1 MDANR
6 AFELLGRLAFTRMSG
21 TDEELKAAQILAQE
35 AQAVG
40 VEHEIEPFTVRD
52 GVVERA
58 TLEVL
63 EPYRQTYEVTGMRRS
78 LDTGDEGIEA
88 ELVYVENALDANL
101 VDAKGKIVLYN
112 GYLNYDPYERIKR
125 AGALGAIA
133 FSGSIQDTPEDME
146 LALRMLRP
154 KMTDAF
160 GDLYAVNVRAADALD
175 MVRRGASRVRMVVR
189 ARNVE
194 LTSHNVYATIPG
206 TTYPDEIVS
215 LGAHYDSVEYSKGV
229 YDNGA
234 GSVILTELMR
244 HFSAHPARR
253 TLKFMWFGSEEVGL
267 CGSTH
272 FCEAHETELKR
283 HKIMIN
289 VDVAAPILG
298 SDKCIVMGDD
308 ALEHYVRGMMREN
321 GFPVDVSSDTYSSD
335 SIPFAD
341 HGVAAVNFARFAA
354 PGAGFIHDHR
364 DTMDFLSAD
373 ALGKTLRYAFTFT
386 DKVANAPVFP
396 FDGKV
401 SDDMKAKVDKYLKRR
416 K

>member
-1 MDANR
+1 M
-6 AFELLGRLAFTRMSG
+6 
-21 TDEELKAAQILAQE
+21 
-35 AQAVG
+35 
-40 VEHEIEPFTVRD
+40 
-52 GVVERA
+52 
-58 TLEVL
+58 
-63 EPYRQTYEVTGMRRS
+63 
-78 LDTGDEGIEA
+78 
-88 ELVYVENALDANL
+88 
-101 VDAKGKIVLYN
+101 DAKGKIVLYN

-272 FCEAHETELKR
+272 FCEAHEAELKR

-298 SDKCIVMGDD
+298 CDKCIVMGDD
-308 ALEHYVRGMMREN
+308 ALEHYVRGMMRRRTASR
-321 GFPVDVSSDTYSSD
+321 GCVVRHVLQRFDTVCRSWRCGGQLCS
-335 SIPFAD
+335 
-341 HGVAAVNFARFAA
+341 VC
-354 PGAGFIHDHR
+354 GAGRGVHTRPSRHDGP
-364 DTMDFLSAD
+364 SCAAD

-396 FDGKV
+396 V
-401 SDDMKAKVDKYLKRR
+401 
-416 K
+416 

>member
-6 AFELLGRLAFTRMSG
+6 AFELLRELAFVRMSG
-21 TDEELKAAQILAQE
+21 TEEELKAARILARE
-35 AQAVG
+35 AEAAG
-40 VEHEIEPFTVRD
+40 VAHEIEPFAVRD
-52 GVVERA
+52 GAVERA

-63 EPYRQTYEVTGMRRS
+63 EPYRQAYEVTGMRRS
-78 LDTGDEGIEA
+78 LDTGDDGIEA

-133 FSGSIQDTPEDME
+133 FSGSILDGPGEIE

-160 GDLYAVNVRAADALD
+160 GDLYAVNVRAVDALD
-175 MVRRGASRVRMVVR
+175 MVRRGARRVRMVVR

-206 TTYPDEIVS
+206 TACPDEIVS
-215 LGAHYDSVEYSKGV
+215 LGAHYDSTDYSKGV
-229 YDNGA
+229 YDNGS
-234 GSVILTELMR
+234 GSVILVELMR
-244 HFSAHPARR
+244 YFAAHPPRR
-253 TLKFMWFGSEEVGL
+253 TMKFMWFGSEEVGL
-267 CGSTH
+267 CGSTY
-272 FCEAHETELKR
+272 FCNAHADELKR
-283 HKIMIN
+283 HKLMIN
-289 VDVAAPILG
+289 VDMAAPILG

-308 ALEHYVRGMMREN
+308 ALEHYVSAMMREC
-321 GFPVDVSSDTYSSD
+321 GYPVEVSSNTYSSD

-354 PGAGFIHDHR
+354 PGAGFGHDRR
-364 DTMDFLSAD
+364 DTLDFLSAD
-373 ALGKTLRYAFTFT
+373 ALGKTLRYAFTFA
-386 DKVANAPVFP
+386 DRVANAPVFP
-396 FDGKV
+396 LDCAI
-401 SDDMKAKVDKYLKRR
+401 SDDMRLKVDRYLKKR

>member
-6 AFELLGRLAFTRMSG
+6 AFELLRELAFVRMSG
-21 TDEELKAAQILAQE
+21 TSEELRAAEILARE
-35 AQAVG
+35 AGAAG
-40 VEHEIEPFTVRD
+40 VACEIEPFTVRD
-52 GVVERA
+52 GAVERA

-63 EPYRQTYEVTGMRRS
+63 EPYRQSYEVTGMRRS

-101 VDAKGKIVLYN
+101 IGAAGKIVLYN

-125 AGALGAIA
+125 AGALGAVA
-133 FSGSIQDTPEDME
+133 FSGSILDAPGEID

-160 GDLYAVNVRAADALD
+160 GDMYAVNVRAADALD
-175 MVRRGASRVRMVVR
+175 MVKRGAKRVRMVVR
-189 ARNVE
+189 AHNVE

-215 LGAHYDSVEYSKGV
+215 LGAHYDSTDFSKGV
-229 YDNGA
+229 YDNGS
-234 GSVILTELMR
+234 GSAILVEIMR
-244 HFSAHPARR
+244 HFAAHPAKR

-272 FCEAHETELKR
+272 FCQAHQDELRR
-283 HKIMIN
+283 HKVMIN
-289 VDVAAPILG
+289 VDMAAPVLG
-298 SDKCIVMGDD
+298 CDRCIVMGDD
-308 ALEHYVRGMMREN
+308 ALEHYVSSMMRES
-321 GFPVDVSSDTYSSD
+321 GFPVDVSSNTYSSD

-354 PGAGFIHDHR
+354 PGAGFGHDRR
-364 DTMDFLSAD
+364 DVLDFLSAD
-373 ALGKTLRYAFTFT
+373 ALGKTLKYAFEFT
-386 DKVANAPVFP
+386 ERVANAQVFP
-396 FDGKV
+396 FEGRI